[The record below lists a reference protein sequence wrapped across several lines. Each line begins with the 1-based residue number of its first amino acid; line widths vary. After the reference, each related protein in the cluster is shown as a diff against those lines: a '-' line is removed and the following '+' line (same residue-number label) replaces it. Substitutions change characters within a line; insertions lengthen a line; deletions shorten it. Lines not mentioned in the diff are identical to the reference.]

1 MKSSILLLL
10 AGSLCLGQSTGL
22 PQLGWVRGDEPG
34 RYQRV
39 VGVAGAAQ
47 VDGQAALAVFEVL
60 SIRPRDGMAAVVLED
75 GAVALARL
83 DGSTGEGALQRL
95 PGALESPGL
104 AAWSPSGDA
113 LLLAAPARQQLQ
125 IWKMEGADAA
135 LLREIPMAAESAAV
149 SDGGGRILALADGV
163 LYRMDEDGAL
173 LEVSRNAAAFTF
185 VAGGERYAWIEGSM
199 LHLSG
204 PGAEVQP
211 VELEEQENGVRLLA
225 SAGHGMLLLAES
237 AGGEARLRLWN
248 SEGELA
254 GEWRCPAEITGMRA
268 SGVAGVLH
276 LAAHG
281 EGPVWMADLGAVQP
295 SVFFVPR
302 PAELQ
307 RQGGDQ

>member
-1 MKSSILLLL
+1 MRLSLLLVL
-10 AGSLCLGQSTGL
+10 AGFVCLGQTAGL
-22 PQLGWVRGDEPG
+22 PGLGWVRGEEPG

-47 VDGQAALAVFEVL
+47 MEGQAELAAFEVL
-60 SIRPRDGMAAVVLED
+60 ALRPGSGMAAVVLED
-75 GAVALARL
+75 GSVALARL
-83 DGSTGEGALQRL
+83 GALNEEGSLHRL
-95 PGALESPGL
+95 PGAVEAPSL

-113 LLLAAPARQQLQ
+113 LLLASPARQLLQ
-125 IWKMEGADAA
+125 VWKVEGTDAA
-135 LLREIPMAAESAAV
+135 LLREIPMAAERAAV
-149 SDGGGRILALADGV
+149 SDGGSQILAYADGI
-163 LYRMDEDGAL
+163 LYRTDEDGSM
-173 LEVSRNAAAFTF
+173 LEVSRNAAAFTYL
-185 VAGGERYAWIEGSM
+185 AGGERFAWIEGST
-199 LHLSG
+199 LRLSG

-225 SAGHGMLLLAES
+225 SAGPGMLLLAES
-237 AGGEARLRLWN
+237 AEGEARLRLWN

-254 GEWRCPAEITGMRA
+254 GEWRCPAEIIEMRA

-276 LAAHG
+276 LAARG

-302 PAELQ
+302 SAEPQ